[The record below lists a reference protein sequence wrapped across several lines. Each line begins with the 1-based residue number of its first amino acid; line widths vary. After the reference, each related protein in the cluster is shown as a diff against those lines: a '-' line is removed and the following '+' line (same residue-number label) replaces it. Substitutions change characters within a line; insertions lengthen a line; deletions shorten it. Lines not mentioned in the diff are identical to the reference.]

1 MLFINFKTYEE
12 GTGKNALELVKVLE
26 EVADLSQIKIIP
38 VVQLADIK
46 EIVNTTK
53 LEVWAQGVDP
63 VGFGAHTGSI
73 LPESVL
79 EDGASGTFL
88 NHSEKKFQSMEDLEK
103 VVSRCGE
110 LGLKTLV
117 FAGSLDELG
126 SVSSYKP
133 TFVAYEPPQFIGS
146 TTASVTS
153 AQPDVI
159 LKAVEIAKTHD
170 LPLIVGAG
178 IHSKDDVKKSL
189 ELGATGIAV
198 AKDILKAEDPKKELL
213 DLVEGF
219 K

>member
-26 EVADLSQIKIIP
+26 EVAEVSQIKIIP
-38 VVQLADIK
+38 TVQATDIK
-46 EIVNTTK
+46 EAVNASK
-53 LEVWAQGVDP
+53 LEIWAQNVDP
-63 VGFGAHTGSI
+63 VTFGAHTGSI

-79 EDGASGTFL
+79 EDGAVGTFL
-88 NHSEKKFQSMEDLEK
+88 NHSERKFRDSESLKQTVE
-103 VVSRCGE
+103 RCSQ

-117 FAGSLDELG
+117 FASNLEELG
-126 SVSSYKP
+126 IISSFNP
-133 TFVAYEPPQFIGS
+133 TLVAYEPPEFIGS
-146 TTASVTS
+146 TTISVTS
-153 AQPDVI
+153 AQPDII
-159 LKAVEIAKTHD
+159 LKAVEIAKTHN

-178 IHSKDDVKKSL
+178 IHSKEDVKKSL
-189 ELGATGIAV
+189 ELGATGIAI

>member
-12 GTGKNALELVKVLE
+12 GTGKNALELIKILE
-26 EVADLSQIKIIP
+26 EVAQSSQIKIIP
-38 VVQLADIK
+38 VVQATDIK
-46 EIVNTTK
+46 EAVGISK
-53 LEVWAQGVDP
+53 LEIWTQNVDP
-63 VGFGAHTGSI
+63 VMFGAHTGSI

-79 EDGASGTFL
+79 EDGAVGTFL
-88 NHSEKKFQSMEDLEK
+88 NHSERKFQDTTSLQQTVE
-103 VVSRCGE
+103 RCTQ

-117 FAGSLDELG
+117 FASNLEELG
-126 SVSSYKP
+126 TVSSYNP
-133 TFVAYEPPQFIGS
+133 TFVAYEPPEFIGS

-153 AQPDVI
+153 AQPDII
-159 LKAVEIAKTHD
+159 LKAVETAKTHN

-198 AKDILKAEDPKKELL
+198 AKDILKADDPKKELL
-213 DLVEGF
+213 DLIEGF

>member
-12 GTGKNALELVKVLE
+12 GTGKNALELIKILE
-26 EVADLSQIKIIP
+26 EVAQSSQIKVIP
-38 VVQLADIK
+38 VVQATDIK
-46 EIVNTTK
+46 EAVNISK
-53 LEVWAQGVDP
+53 LEIWTQGVDP
-63 VGFGAHTGSI
+63 ITFGAHTGSI

-79 EDGASGTFL
+79 EDGAVGTFL
-88 NHSEKKFQSMEDLEK
+88 NHSEKKFQDTTSLQQTIE
-103 VVSRCGE
+103 RCSG

-117 FAGSLDELG
+117 FASNLEELG
-126 SVSSYKP
+126 TISSFTP
-133 TFVAYEPPQFIGS
+133 TLVAYEPPEFIGS

-153 AQPDVI
+153 AQPDII
-159 LKAVEIAKTHD
+159 LKAVEIAKTHN

-198 AKDILKAEDPKKELL
+198 AKDILKAEDPKRELL
-213 DLVEGF
+213 DLIEGF